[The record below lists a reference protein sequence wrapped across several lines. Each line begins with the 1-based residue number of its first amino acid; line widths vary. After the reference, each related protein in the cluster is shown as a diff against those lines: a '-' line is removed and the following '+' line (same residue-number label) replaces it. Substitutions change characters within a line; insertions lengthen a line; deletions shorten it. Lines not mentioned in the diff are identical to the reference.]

1 MRKWILVAL
10 VIAVVVAIPLAC
22 IAFERITAP
31 SFGNGS
37 VVLIEH
43 LSQSRGRL
51 VNGTY
56 PASELSGKSYA
67 YDAAI
72 KALDGGGLVV
82 NDTLQA
88 IVAVSRSL
96 TQDAGTGADGTAY
109 GIYDMPAVAE
119 DIALHGVDPDGT
131 VTLTY
136 NGSRIVLAP
145 GERWEL
151 ISTDIV
157 CTPEYSIRFVK
168 SDSIRNDGILSK
180 SAIR

>member
-1 MRKWILVAL
+1 MKKWMLGAL

-22 IAFERITAP
+22 IAYERITAP
-31 SFGNGS
+31 SYGNGS
-37 VVLIEH
+37 VVFIEH

-56 PASELSGKSYA
+56 PAPEMAGKSYA
-67 YDAAI
+67 YDAAR
-72 KALDGGGLVV
+72 KVLDGGGLVV

-88 IVAVSRSL
+88 VLAVSHSL
-96 TQDAGTGADGTAY
+96 TLDAGTGADGAAY
-109 GIYDMPAVAE
+109 GIYDVPAVAE
-119 DIALHGVDPDGT
+119 GIALHDVTPDGT

-151 ISTDIV
+151 ISTDV
-157 CTPEYSIRFVK
+157 VSTPDYCMKLIK

-180 SAIR
+180 SAIS

>member
-1 MRKWILVAL
+1 MRKWMLVAL

-22 IAFERITAP
+22 IVFERITAP
-31 SFGNGS
+31 SFGNDS

-56 PASELSGKSYA
+56 PAPEMTGKSYA
-67 YDAAI
+67 YDAAR

-88 IVAVSRSL
+88 VLAVSRSL
-96 TQDAGTGADGTAY
+96 TQDAGTGADGAAY
-109 GIYDMPAVAE
+109 GIYDIPAATE
-119 DIALHGVDPDGT
+119 GIALHDVATDGT

-151 ISTDIV
+151 ISTDTV
-157 CTPEYSIRFVK
+157 STPDYSIKLIK
-168 SDSIRNDGILSK
+168 SDSIRNDGILPK